1 METLIL
7 LFLALLVGLSLG
19 LLGGG
24 GSVLTVP
31 ILVYSAQLEAKE
43 AIGMSLA
50 IVGVTTIIGSISH
63 YKNNNINIKLAIIFS
78 LFAIPGTFLG
88 SYLGTLISGDM
99 QLLIFAIVMVFAAS
113 FMLKDRKEIENQD
126 TKINYPLTVLSS
138 FFVGTMTGLIGVGGG
153 FLIVPALMFFTKT
166 DMRKSVGTSLIII
179 SINSFFG
186 FISYMQIIQIKW
198 DILMQFVVASII
210 GILIGSSLVHKI
222 PQAKLKKGFA
232 IFLIL
237 MGAFGI
243 YKHF

>member
-1 METLIL
+1 MDSLIL

-50 IVGVTTIIGSISH
+50 IVGITTIIGSISH
-63 YKNNNINIKLAIIFS
+63 YKNNNINIKLALIFS
-78 LFAIPGTFLG
+78 SFAIPGTFLG

-99 QLLIFAIVMVFAAS
+99 QLLIFAIVMVLAAS
-113 FMLKDRKEIENQD
+113 FMLKGRKEIENND

-186 FISYMQIIQIKW
+186 FISYLQIIQIKW
-198 DILMQFVVASII
+198 DILIQFVIASII
-210 GILIGSSLVHKI
+210 GILLGSSLVHKI

-232 IFLIL
+232 VFLIC
-237 MGAFGI
+237 MGIFGI